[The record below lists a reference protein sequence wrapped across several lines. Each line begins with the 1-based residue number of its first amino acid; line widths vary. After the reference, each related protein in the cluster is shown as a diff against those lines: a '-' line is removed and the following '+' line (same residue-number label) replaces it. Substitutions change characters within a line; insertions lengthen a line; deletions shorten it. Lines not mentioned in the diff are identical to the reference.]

1 MNSSCH
7 PYRRFAEKVGCD
19 TLLFFQVRSLDDLH
33 NQHAEYLR
41 KAIFRSLLSPKAA
54 PVMTIISDLGTLI
67 LKLRTQLLASPWQQD
82 PRTGHVTHPAF
93 DVMCNTHKAFKEYSG
108 FLFTGKVSLQFYFIY

>member
-1 MNSSCH
+1 M
-7 PYRRFAEKVGCD
+7 
-19 TLLFFQVRSLDDLH
+19 DDLH

-41 KAIFRSLLSPKAA
+41 KAIFRSLLSRKAA
-54 PVMTIISDLGTLI
+54 PVMSIISDLGTLI

-82 PRTGHVTHPAF
+82 PHTGHVTHPAF

-108 FLFTGKVSLQFYFIY
+108 FLFTGKLIFILMVFPHVP